1 MVDKEIA
8 ALVAYAE
15 RTGLIEPCERAWA
28 VNTLLEGL
36 GLDSYTAPEEPVSG
50 DIDLAKTLEA
60 LMDDAHARGCSRR
73 TRWYTG
79 TSSTPCSWAG

>member
-28 VNTLLEGL
+28 VNTLLEGRAW
-36 GLDSYTAPEEPVSG
+36 TVTPPP
-50 DIDLAKTLEA
+50 K
-60 LMDDAHARGCSRR
+60 SR
-73 TRWYTG
+73 
-79 TSSTPCSWAG
+79 

>member
-36 GLDSYTAPEEPVSG
+36 GLAQGPPPRV
-50 DIDLAKTLEA
+50 
-60 LMDDAHARGCSRR
+60 
-73 TRWYTG
+73 
-79 TSSTPCSWAG
+79 